1 MRNFYQHPDDP
12 EQKID
17 YSNIVVEVI
26 ISADGKSGTYRQT
39 PKSDAQALVDSGLAV
54 IYDTQ
59 DILNEAIQY
68 TEDRRNVYPDVEEQL
83 DLLFHEMTASGSLTT
98 SGSWYKTIKSI
109 KDTNPKP

>member
-26 ISADGKSGTYRQT
+26 ISADGKAGTYRQT
-39 PKSDAQALVDSGLAV
+39 PKLDAQSLVDSGLAV

-68 TEDRRNVYPDVEEQL
+68 TEDRSNNYPAIEEQL
-83 DLLFHEMTASGSLTT
+83 DQIYHEGIDA
-98 SGSWYKTIKSI
+98 WKVTIKAI
-109 KDTNPKP
+109 KDANPKP

>member
-26 ISADGKSGTYRQT
+26 ISADGKAGTYRQT
-39 PKSDAQALVDSGLAV
+39 PKSDAQSLVDSGLAV

-68 TEDRRNVYPDVEEQL
+68 KTDRSNEYPSIQDQF
-83 DLLFHEMTASGSLTT
+83 DYIYHNSITKWKSDM
-98 SGSWYKTIKSI
+98 IKPV
-109 KDTNPKP
+109 KDKHPKP